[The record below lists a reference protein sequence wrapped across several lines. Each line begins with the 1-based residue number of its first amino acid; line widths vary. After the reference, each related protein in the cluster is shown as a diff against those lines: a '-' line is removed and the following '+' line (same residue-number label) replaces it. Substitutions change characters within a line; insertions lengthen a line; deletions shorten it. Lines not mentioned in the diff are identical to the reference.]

1 MKKRIVITG
10 LGVVSPLGCSYES
23 LCEGLY
29 AGHSGVNFIDSFDTS
44 DFLVKF
50 AAQVKNFNPDHI
62 DYDQK
67 IIKRLDPFMWYG
79 IESGIQ
85 AINQS
90 KLIGYE
96 SLNVERVGIII
107 GSGIGGL
114 NSIEEQ
120 HNILLNKGSKRISPF
135 FIPSSI
141 INMIAGHL
149 AIKFGFKGPNLGIA
163 TACST
168 GTHAIAQ
175 AFDMIQLGYADVM
188 LAGGAEYASTP
199 LGMGGFAAV
208 RALSC
213 RNDDP
218 TKASRPWD
226 KNRDGF
232 VLGDGSACLVLE
244 EYEHALKRGAPILA
258 EILGGGYSA
267 DAFHM
272 TQPHPDGEGAALAMS
287 QSLKR
292 ANIAPEQIDYINA
305 HGTSTPLGD
314 LLELKAIKK
323 VFGDHSKNLLI
334 SSTKSM
340 TGHLLGA
347 AGALEAVISVMTILE
362 QKIPPTINLDHPEE
376 DAADFNLV
384 PHHAIKHPVS
394 TVLSNSFGFG
404 GTNGSLI
411 FKKI

>member
-1 MKKRIVITG
+1 MKKRVVITG
-10 LGVVSPLGCSYES
+10 LGVVSPLGSSYDVLREN
-23 LCEGLY
+23 LY
-29 AGHSGVNFIDSFDTS
+29 AGRSGVNLIESFDTS
-44 DFLVKF
+44 DFTVKF
-50 AAQVKNFNPDHI
+50 AAQVKNFNIEAI

-67 IIKRLDPFMWYG
+67 ILKRLDPFMWYG
-79 IESGIQ
+79 LDAGIQ

-90 KLIGYE
+90 KLTDYE
-96 SLNVERVGIII
+96 LLDHERVGVII

-114 NSIEEQ
+114 SSIEEQ
-120 HNILLNKGSKRISPF
+120 HSILIEKGSKRISPF
-135 FIPSSI
+135 FIPSTI

-149 AIKFGFKGPNLGIA
+149 AIKFGFKGPNLGLA

-188 LAGGAEYASTP
+188 LCGGAEYASTP

-208 RALSC
+208 RALSS

-218 TKASRPWD
+218 IKASRPWD

-232 VLGDGSACLVLE
+232 VLGDGAGALVLE
-244 EYEHALKRGAPILA
+244 DYDHAVKRGAPILA
-258 EILGGGYSA
+258 EILSAGYSA

-272 TQPHPDGEGAALAMS
+272 TQPHPEGDGAALAML
-287 QSLKR
+287 QAIKR
-292 ANIAPEQIDYINA
+292 AGILPDQIDYVNA

-323 VFGDHSKNLLI
+323 VFGDHIKNLYV

-347 AGALEAVISVMTILE
+347 AGALEAVISIMTILE

-376 DAADFNLV
+376 DAAEFNLV
-384 PHHAIKHPVS
+384 PHHAIEHPVS